1 MARLVECVPNFSE
14 GRRAEVIEAIL
25 AEIKSVEGVMLLD
38 KEMDKDHNRA
48 VITFVGGPQE
58 VKNAAFK
65 AIAKASQLIDMDQ
78 HKGEH
83 PRIGATDVVPFVP
96 ISGLTMDDCISLA
109 KELGKEVGE
118 KLGIPVY
125 LYEAAATRPE
135 RVNLA
140 EVRKGEYEG
149 LKKEIETN
157 PERKPDFGPSKLSK
171 AGATAIGARMPLI
184 AFNVY
189 LGTRDIS
196 IARKIAK
203 GIRFSTGGFRYIK
216 ALGFEIKERGL
227 VQVSMNLV
235 NYKESPIFRVFEVI
249 KKEAERY
256 SVPVISSE
264 IVGLTPMEALLD
276 VSDFYLKLE
285 NFKKDQ
291 ILEDKLMTFAE
302 KQKSGLSDFMDEV
315 SAGTPVPGGGSV
327 AASSGAMGASLVSMV
342 CRLTIGKKKY
352 EDFEEELKK
361 VLDESEKL
369 RRELKELIIKDGESF
384 LKVLDSFKLSQN
396 TPEEQTK
403 RLVAIQEAYKEAALI
418 PFKTMEKS
426 LEVLKLSRVVVE
438 KGNINTISD
447 AGASA
452 LMAKSAL
459 EGALLNVKINLKSIE
474 DHQFVTGLREK
485 TELILLEANKLKEEI
500 DGLLQEK
507 L

>member
-14 GRRAEVIEAIL
+14 GRRAEVIEAIS

-48 VITFVGGPQE
+48 VISFVGSPQ
-58 VKNAAFK
+58 KAKTAAFK
-65 AIAKASQLIDMDQ
+65 AIARAAQLIDMDQ

-83 PRIGATDVVPFVP
+83 PRMGATDVVPFVP
-96 ISGLTMDDCISLA
+96 ISGVTMDECVTLA

-125 LYEAAATRPE
+125 LYEAAATRPD

-140 EVRKGEYEG
+140 DVRKGEYEG
-149 LKKEIETN
+149 IKKEIETN
-157 PERKPDFGPSKLSK
+157 PDRKPDYGPSKLPK

-189 LGTRDIS
+189 LGTKDVS

-203 GIRFSTGGFRYIK
+203 AIRFSTGGYRYVK

-235 NYKESPIFRVFEVI
+235 NYKETPIYRVFETI
-249 KKEAERY
+249 KREAERH

-264 IVGLTPMEALLD
+264 IVGLTPLEALVD
-276 VSDFYLKLE
+276 VSDFYLKFE
-285 NFKKDQ
+285 NFKKGQ
-291 ILEDKLMTFAE
+291 VLEEKLMTFAG
-302 KQKSGLSDFMDEV
+302 KQQSGLSDFMDEV
-315 SAGTPVPGGGSV
+315 AAGTPVPGGGSV
-327 AASSGAMGASLVSMV
+327 AAASGASGASLVSMV

-352 EDFEEELKK
+352 QEFEEELKK
-361 VLDESEKL
+361 VLEESEKL
-369 RRELKELIIKDGESF
+369 RQELKELIIKDGESF
-384 LKVLDSFKLSQN
+384 TRVLDSFKLPQN
-396 TPEEQTK
+396 TPEEQAR
-403 RLVAIQEAYKEAALI
+403 RLLAIQEAYKEAALV
-418 PFKTMEKS
+418 PLRTMEKS
-426 LEVLKLSRVVVE
+426 LEVLKLSRIVVE
-438 KGNINTISD
+438 KGNVNTLSD

-474 DHQFVTGLREK
+474 DQTFAS
-485 TELILLEANKLKEEI
+485 ELKNKSEFILSESQRLKQEI
-500 DGLLQEK
+500 DTLLQEK

>member
-14 GRRAEVIEAIL
+14 GRKAEVIEAIL
-25 AEIKSVEGVMLLD
+25 TEIKSVEGVMLLD

-48 VITFVGGPQE
+48 VISFVGGPQE
-58 VKNAAFK
+58 AKTAAFK
-65 AIAKASQLIDMDQ
+65 VIARAAQLIDMDQ

-83 PRIGATDVVPFVP
+83 PRMGATDVVPFVP
-96 ISGLTMDDCISLA
+96 ISGVTMDECITLA
-109 KELGKEVGE
+109 KELGEEVGE

-125 LYEAAATRPE
+125 LYEAAATRPD

-149 LKKEIETN
+149 IKKEIETN
-157 PERKPDFGPSKLSK
+157 PDRKPDYGPSKLPK

-189 LGTRDIS
+189 LGTRDVS

-203 GIRFSTGGFRYIK
+203 AIRFSTGGYRYVK

-235 NYKESPIFRVFEVI
+235 NYKETPIYRVFETI
-249 KKEAERY
+249 KREAERH

-264 IVGLTPMEALLD
+264 IVGLTPLEALVD
-276 VSDFYLKLE
+276 VSDFYLKFE
-285 NFKKDQ
+285 NFKKGQ
-291 ILEDKLMTFAE
+291 VLEEKLMTFAG
-302 KQKSGLSDFMDEV
+302 KQQSGLSDFMDEV
-315 SAGTPVPGGGSV
+315 AAGTPVPGGGSV
-327 AASSGAMGASLVSMV
+327 AAASGSLGASLVSMV

-352 EDFEEELKK
+352 QEYEEELKK

-369 RRELKELIIKDGESF
+369 RQELKELIIKDGESF
-384 LKVLDSFKLSQN
+384 TRVLDSFKLPQN
-396 TPEEQTK
+396 TPEEQNR
-403 RLVAIQEAYKEAALI
+403 RLVAIQEAYKEAALV
-418 PFKTMEKS
+418 PLRTMEKS
-426 LEVLKLSRVVVE
+426 LEVQKLSRIVVE
-438 KGNINTISD
+438 KGNVNTLSD

-452 LMAKSAL
+452 LMAKGAL

-474 DHQFVTGLREK
+474 DQTFAS
-485 TELILLEANKLKEEI
+485 ELKNKSEFILSESQKLKQEI
-500 DGLLQEK
+500 DTLLQEK

>member
-48 VITFVGGPQE
+48 VISFVGGPQ
-58 VKNAAFK
+58 KAKTAAFK
-65 AIAKASQLIDMDQ
+65 AIARAAQLIDMDQ

-83 PRIGATDVVPFVP
+83 PRMGATDVVPFVP
-96 ISGLTMDDCISLA
+96 ISGVTMDECITLA
-109 KELGKEVGE
+109 RELGKEVGE

-125 LYEAAATRPE
+125 LYESAATRPD

-140 EVRKGEYEG
+140 DVRKGEYEG
-149 LKKEIETN
+149 IKKEIETN
-157 PERKPDFGPSKLSK
+157 PDRKPDYGPSKLPK

-189 LGTRDIS
+189 LGTRDVS

-203 GIRFSTGGFRYIK
+203 AIRFSTGGYRYVK

-235 NYKESPIFRVFEVI
+235 NYKETPIYRVFETI
-249 KKEAERY
+249 KREAERH

-264 IVGLTPMEALLD
+264 IVGLTPLEALVD
-276 VSDFYLKLE
+276 VSDFYLKFE
-285 NFKKDQ
+285 NFKKGQ
-291 ILEDKLMTFAE
+291 VLEEKLLTFAG
-302 KQKSGLSDFMDEV
+302 KQRSELSDFMDEV
-315 SAGTPVPGGGSV
+315 AAGTPVPGGGSV
-327 AASSGAMGASLVSMV
+327 AAASGASGASLVSMV

-352 EDFEEELKK
+352 QEFEEELKK
-361 VLDESEKL
+361 VLEESEKL
-369 RRELKELIIKDGESF
+369 RQELKELIIKDGESF
-384 LKVLDSFKLSQN
+384 TRVLDSLKLPQN
-396 TPEEQTK
+396 TPEEQTR
-403 RLVAIQEAYKEAALI
+403 RLVAIQEAYKEAALV
-418 PFKTMEKS
+418 PLRTMEKS
-426 LEVLKLSRVVVE
+426 LEVLKLSRIVVE
-438 KGNINTISD
+438 KGNVNTLSD

-452 LMAKSAL
+452 LMAKGAL

-474 DHQFVTGLREK
+474 DQTFAS
-485 TELILLEANKLKEEI
+485 ELKNKSEFILSESQRLKQEI
-500 DGLLQEK
+500 DTLLQEK

>member
-14 GRRAEVIEAIL
+14 GRKAEVIEAIL
-25 AEIKSVEGVMLLD
+25 TEIKSVEGVMLLD

-48 VITFVGGPQE
+48 VISFVGGPQE
-58 VKNAAFK
+58 AKTAAFK
-65 AIAKASQLIDMDQ
+65 VIARAAQLIDMDQ

-83 PRIGATDVVPFVP
+83 PRMGATDVVPFVP
-96 ISGLTMDDCISLA
+96 ISGVTMDECITLA
-109 KELGKEVGE
+109 KELGEEVGE

-125 LYEAAATRPE
+125 LYEAAATRPD

-149 LKKEIETN
+149 IKKEIETN
-157 PERKPDFGPSKLSK
+157 PDRKPDYGPSKLPK

-189 LGTRDIS
+189 LGTRDVS

-203 GIRFSTGGFRYIK
+203 AIRFSTGGYRYVK

-235 NYKESPIFRVFEVI
+235 NFKETPIYRVFETI
-249 KKEAERY
+249 KREAERH

-264 IVGLTPMEALLD
+264 IVGLTPLEALMD
-276 VSDFYLKLE
+276 VSDFYLKFE
-285 NFKKDQ
+285 NFKKGQ
-291 ILEDKLMTFAE
+291 VLEEKLMTFAG
-302 KQKSGLSDFMDEV
+302 KQQSGLSDFMDEV
-315 SAGTPVPGGGSV
+315 AAGTPVPGGGSV
-327 AASSGAMGASLVSMV
+327 AAASGSLGASLVSMV

-352 EDFEEELKK
+352 QEYEEELKK

-369 RRELKELIIKDGESF
+369 RQELKELIIKDGESF
-384 LKVLDSFKLSQN
+384 TRVLDSFKLPQN
-396 TPEEQTK
+396 TPEEQNR
-403 RLVAIQEAYKEAALI
+403 RLVAIQEAYKEAALV
-418 PFKTMEKS
+418 PLRTMEKS
-426 LEVLKLSRVVVE
+426 LEVQKLSRIVVE
-438 KGNINTISD
+438 KGNVNTLSD

-474 DHQFVTGLREK
+474 DQTFAS
-485 TELILLEANKLKEEI
+485 ELKNKSEFILSESQKLKQEI
-500 DGLLQEK
+500 DTLLQEK